1 MGRKKQ
7 KVRWTSLDQ
16 EGFFPNDNEV
26 SEVSFDTLR
35 LALKLKDF
43 FCWISLSTI
52 LYFDLF
58 QQSGNKDY
66 SFSNTSN
73 PNYYNPSKRR
83 DLNKRPKYR
92 LSQERDSKNP
102 NDTPVTGCD
111 SKDLQ
116 DFLRDCTTHENTS
129 ICDDIPDKS
138 YKNSNKTLKMDQTK
152 SESINDGTS
161 NSDLN
166 ESNANA
172 KDCDTNSE
180 HSSMMNGSTHSSYNN
195 RYLMKL

>member
-1 MGRKKQ
+1 M
-7 KVRWTSLDQ
+7 
-16 EGFFPNDNEV
+16 
-26 SEVSFDTLR
+26 
-35 LALKLKDF
+35 
-43 FCWISLSTI
+43 
-52 LYFDLF
+52 
-58 QQSGNKDY
+58 
-66 SFSNTSN
+66 
-73 PNYYNPSKRR
+73 
-83 DLNKRPKYR
+83 
-92 LSQERDSKNP
+92 SQERDSKNP
-102 NDTPVTGCD
+102 DDTPVTGCD

-138 YKNSNKTLKMDQTK
+138 YKNSKKTLKMDQTK

-195 RYLMKL
+195 RYLMKF

>member
-7 KVRWTSLDQ
+7 KVRWTSVDQ

-26 SEVSFDTLR
+26 SEVSFCYLKAITKVKRLIFCRTL
-35 LALKLKDF
+35 
-43 FCWISLSTI
+43 LSTI
-52 LYFDLF
+52 SFYNLF
-58 QQSGNKDY
+58 QQTGNKDF
-66 SFSNTSN
+66 SFSNTSNTNLN

-83 DLNKRPKYR
+83 DQNKRPKYR
-92 LSQERDSKNP
+92 LSQEKDSTNP
-102 NDTPVTGCD
+102 DDTPVTGCD

-116 DFLRDCTTHENTS
+116 DFLRDCTTHEHSKTS
-129 ICDDIPDKS
+129 
-138 YKNSNKTLKMDQTK
+138 KMDQTK

-195 RYLMKL
+195 RYSMKL